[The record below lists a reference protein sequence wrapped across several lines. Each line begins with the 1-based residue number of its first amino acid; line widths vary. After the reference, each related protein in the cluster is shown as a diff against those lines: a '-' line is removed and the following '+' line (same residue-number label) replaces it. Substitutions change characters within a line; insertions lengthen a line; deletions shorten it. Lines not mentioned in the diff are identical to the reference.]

1 MGGESA
7 KPANTRTG
15 AVFLSYASQDA
26 DAARRICDAL
36 RASGIEVWFD
46 QSELR
51 GGDVWDRQ
59 IRAQIHECRL
69 FMPIV
74 SANSEARVEGYFR
87 REWKLAVDR
96 THDLSE
102 RVSFLV
108 PVVIDSTSE
117 LKADVPDAF
126 RHVQWTRLPGGEMS
140 PAFAERVRR
149 LLTHDLPSEPAPAT
163 HAPPASGVAQAST
176 SSTHAPPLRKP
187 AVWVIAAAVAL
198 VIAFLFVNKYWSAK
212 HALTSPATSAT
223 ATEGLTSTVVPEK
236 SIAVLPFADM
246 SERHDQEYFGDGMAD
261 EIINILGKIPE
272 LKVIGRTSSFQFK
285 GKSRDLREMGTTL
298 GAAYIV
304 EGSVRRSGD
313 HVRVTSQLIDART
326 AAHIWS
332 DSYDR
337 ELGDVLRLQS
347 QIATSVARALQLAV
361 GADDTR
367 TLSSLHSTEAYTLYL
382 RGRYAYD
389 GPGDIPEAQS
399 DYEQALALDP
409 NFLRVAE
416 AQAWMY
422 AYAALTQEIPARIA
436 WQHAKESADR
446 ALGIDGNSA
455 PAHAVVGLMHAEYEY
470 DWEAADAEF
479 TRALSLNPRDP
490 MTLDFAA
497 RVACHR
503 GRYEEALR
511 HIDAALAVD
520 PLNARAHRRKG
531 FILYFTGDDL
541 GAEREYRKS
550 LEIVPS
556 FNWDHLMIS
565 WILVGRGDLQQ
576 ALNEAQAEPVPGARD
591 QGLSVV
597 SHALGRHAESDA
609 ALLRL
614 TREFA
619 GWPTGVAL
627 AHAYRKEPGQAFEWL
642 DKAYSER
649 DADLLL
655 WVRGHPFLQPLRGD
669 PRYKAL
675 MGKMNM
681 RE

>member
-1 MGGESA
+1 M
-7 KPANTRTG
+7 PAVSN
-15 AVFLSYASQDA
+15 AVFLSYASEDA
-26 DAARRICDAL
+26 EAAQRIADGLKA
-36 RASGIEVWFD
+36 AGIVVWFD
-46 QSELR
+46 RSELR
-51 GGDVWDRQ
+51 GGDAWDRQ
-59 IRAQIHECRL
+59 IRNRIHDCALFIPLISQHTQERL
-69 FMPIV
+69 
-74 SANSEARVEGYFR
+74 EGYFR
-87 REWKLAVDR
+87 FEWKLAV
-96 THDLSE
+96 E
-102 RVSFLV
+102 RSHRMAAERPFVL
-108 PVVIDSTSE
+108 PVVVDLTRERDALIPDS
-117 LKADVPDAF
+117 F
-126 RHVQWTRLPGGEMS
+126 RDVQWTHLSGGVTS
-140 PAFAERVRR
+140 PAFVTRVAA
-149 LLTHDLPSEPAPAT
+149 LLGAAAPAASIT
-163 HAPPASGVAQAST
+163 GSSTTSVTAWPAST
-176 SSTHAPPLRKP
+176 RKHR
-187 AVWVIAAAVAL
+187 AVWIPIGLAALAVVVGPGWFAL
-198 VIAFLFVNKYWSAK
+198 ERLGSPWHAGAVVSAQ
-212 HALTSPATSAT
+212 SPPVGT
-223 ATEGLTSTVVPEK
+223 EK

-246 SERHDQEYFGDGMAD
+246 SARHDQEYFGDGMAD
-261 EIINILGKIPE
+261 EIINILGKLPQ
-272 LKVIGRTSSFQFK
+272 LKVIGRSSSFQFK
-285 GKSRDLREMGTTL
+285 GKSRDLREIGAVL
-298 GAAYIV
+298 GAAYVV
-304 EGSVRRSGD
+304 EGSVRRYGD
-313 HVRVTSQLIDART
+313 HVRVTSQLIDAQT
-326 AAHIWS
+326 AAQIWS

-367 TLSSLHSTEAYTLYL
+367 TSPSLHSTEAYTLYL

-409 NFLRVAE
+409 TFLRVAE

-446 ALGIDGNSA
+446 ALGIDRNSA

-531 FILYFTGDDL
+531 FILYFTGDNL
-541 GAEREYRKS
+541 GAEREYRRS
-550 LEIVPS
+550 LEIVPA

-576 ALNEAQAEPVPGARD
+576 ALNEAQAEAVPGAKD

-597 SHALGRHAESDA
+597 YHALGRHTESDA
-609 ALLRL
+609 ALMRL
-614 TREFA
+614 TREFS

-627 AHAYRKEPGQAFEWL
+627 AHAYRKEPGLAFEWL
-642 DKAYSER
+642 EKAYSER

-655 WVRGHPFLQPLRGD
+655 WVRGHPFLEPLRAD

-675 MGKMNM
+675 MGELNM
-681 RE
+681 RD

>member
-7 KPANTRTG
+7 KPANTPTG

-51 GGDVWDRQ
+51 GGDAWDRQ

-69 FMPIV
+69 FIPIV

-126 RHVQWTRLPGGEMS
+126 RHVQWTRLPGGETS
-140 PAFAERVRR
+140 PAFAERVRW
-149 LLTHDLPSEPAPAT
+149 LLTHDLPSEPAPVT
-163 HAPPASGVAQAST
+163 HTPPASGVAQAST
-176 SSTHAPPLRKP
+176 ASTHAPPLRKP
-187 AVWVIAAAVAL
+187 AVWVIGAAVAL
-198 VIAFLFVNKYWSAK
+198 VIAFLVVDKYWSAR
-212 HALTSPATSAT
+212 HALTTPDTT
-223 ATEGLTSTVVPEK
+223 AAEGLRSTGVPEK

-246 SERHDQEYFGDGMAD
+246 SERHDQEYFSDGMAD

-367 TLSSLHSTEAYTLYL
+367 TLPSLHSTEAYTLYL

-409 NFLRVAE
+409 TFLRVAE

-446 ALGIDGNSA
+446 ALGIDANSA

-550 LEIVPS
+550 LDIVPS

-576 ALNEAQAEPVPGARD
+576 ALNEAQAEAVPGARD

-597 SHALGRHAESDA
+597 YQALGRHAESDA

-669 PRYKAL
+669 PRYQAL
-675 MGKMNM
+675 MGRMNM
-681 RE
+681 QD